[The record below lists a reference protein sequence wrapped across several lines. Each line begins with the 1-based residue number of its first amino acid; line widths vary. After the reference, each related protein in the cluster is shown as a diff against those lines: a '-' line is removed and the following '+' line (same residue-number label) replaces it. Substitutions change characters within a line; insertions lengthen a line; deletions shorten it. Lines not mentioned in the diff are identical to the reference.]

1 MSRNVVA
8 DPPQPPPVPPNERP
22 RRRSQPP
29 SDGQPPRWK
38 TVLPIALGGVLV
50 LLGVLLGL
58 VALKMS
64 HDKSSFSDALV
75 KTLVYLPS
83 PQAAFGKD
91 RIYVMVLGIDYSY
104 DDKDQPYSTGARS
117 DTIMAAGVDF
127 PSKSAKLVSVLR
139 DTEAVY
145 DGKDTKINQAYSDGG
160 VKLADR
166 VVGDFLGL
174 PANAQG
180 RHFDRY
186 IVVKINAVKDFV
198 NAIGGVDVP
207 VTEKMDYDDS
217 WGHLHI
223 HFKPG
228 LVHMNGEDA
237 QGYARFRHDACSDP
251 CRSKRQQQVIH
262 LVVQKV
268 KNDKFNDI
276 AHIAQLIGVFKRDV
290 ETNLSVDELKSL
302 GWAFKDAN
310 IADLSHADTIP
321 YVDTKTAADGGE
333 VVIPDEHVKA
343 KLVGELLGAY
353 GNVTP
358 PPDSA
363 LAAIKPATVHLV
375 VENGSGEPGLA
386 GTAAAKLEKAGYVI
400 DSIGNADAFSYDATQ
415 IRPAAKVPFV
425 GERVRRDLGLDGAA
439 VIPATDTTPGPRPVV
454 TVIVGKDFGQA
465 AAAAPKVGPTSSAA
479 PLHQ

>member
-1 MSRNVVA
+1 VSRNVVA
-8 DPPQPPPVPPNERP
+8 DPPQPPPVPPDERP
-22 RRRSQPP
+22 RRRPQPP
-29 SDGQPPRWK
+29 SGGEPPRWK

-50 LLGVLLGL
+50 LLGVLLGF
-58 VALKMS
+58 VATKMMS
-64 HDKSSFSDALV
+64 DKSSFSDALV
-75 KTLVYLPS
+75 KTLVYVPT
-83 PQAAFGKD
+83 PQAVFGKD
-91 RIYVMVLGIDYSY
+91 RIYIMVLGIDYSY
-104 DDKDQPYSTGARS
+104 DDKDQPYSKGARS

-127 PSKSAKLVSVLR
+127 STKSAKLVSVLR
-139 DTEAVY
+139 DTEAQY
-145 DGKDTKINQAYSDGG
+145 NGKDTKINQAYSDGG
-160 VKLADR
+160 VPLADR
-166 VVGDFLGL
+166 VVGDFLGM
-174 PANAQG
+174 PTTAQG

-198 NAIGGVDVP
+198 NAIGGIDVP
-207 VTEKMDYDDS
+207 VTETMNYDDS

-262 LVVQKV
+262 LVVQKL
-268 KNDKFNDI
+268 KNDKFNDV
-276 AHIAQLIGVFKRDV
+276 AHIGALIGVFKRDV
-290 ETNLSVDELKSL
+290 ETNLSADELKSM

-321 YVDTKTAADGGE
+321 YVDTKTAPDGGE
-333 VVIPDEHVKA
+333 VVIPDQSVRA
-343 KLVGELLGAY
+343 KLVGDLLGAY
-353 GNVTP
+353 GNVKP
-358 PPDSA
+358 PAASA

-386 GTAAAKLEKAGYVI
+386 GTAAARLQKAGYVI
-400 DSIGNADAFSYDATQ
+400 DSVGNADAFSYAATQ
-415 IRPAAKVPFV
+415 IRPAAKIPFV
-425 GERVRRDLGLDGAA
+425 GERVRRDLGVDGAA

-465 AAAAPKVGPTSSAA
+465 AAVPAVGPTSSAA
-479 PLHQ
+479 PLHH